1 MRGLTG
7 EKLRRLPVRLRGILL
22 GRPADLILHPSAP
35 RLVGIDVLCGD
46 GTHRFLP
53 SSASEV
59 REEEIDVG
67 SPFVLLDLPSDSL
80 YRSHARLLSKLIG
93 TTVGDDGA
101 VLRDVVLG
109 PGWTIEELVLEHGR
123 GRRRVP
129 SAGNLLAG
137 RPTLSAQP
145 RPD

>member
-35 RLVGIDVLCGD
+35 RLLGLDVLCGD

-53 SSASEV
+53 SSASTV
-59 REEEIDVG
+59 REGEIEVS
-67 SPFVLLDLPSDSL
+67 SPFVLLDLPPDSL
-80 YRSHARLLSKLIG
+80 YRSQARLLSRLVG
-93 TTVGDDGA
+93 TTLGDDGA

-109 PGWTIEELVLEHGR
+109 PEWTIDELVLEDAR

-129 SAGNLLAG
+129 AAGNLSAG
-137 RPTLSAQP
+137 RTALSMHPP
-145 RPD
+145 RD

>member
-35 RLVGIDVLCGD
+35 RLLGLDVLCGD

-53 SSASEV
+53 SSASTV
-59 REEEIDVG
+59 REGEIEVS
-67 SPFVLLDLPSDSL
+67 SPFVLLDLPPDSL
-80 YRSHARLLSKLIG
+80 YRSQARLLSRLVG
-93 TTVGDDGA
+93 TTLGDDGA

-109 PGWTIEELVLEHGR
+109 PGWTIDELVLEDAR

-129 SAGNLLAG
+129 AGGNLSAGRTA
-137 RPTLSAQP
+137 LSTHP

>member
-35 RLVGIDVLCGD
+35 RLLGLDVLCGD

-53 SSASEV
+53 SSASTV
-59 REEEIDVG
+59 REEEIEVS
-67 SPFVLLDLPSDSL
+67 SPFVLLDLPPDSL
-80 YRSHARLLSKLIG
+80 YRSQARLLTKLIG
-93 TTVGDDGA
+93 TTLGDDGA

-109 PGWTIEELVLEHGR
+109 PGWTIDELVLEDAR

-129 SAGNLLAG
+129 SGRNLSAG
-137 RPTLSAQP
+137 RTALSVHP

>member
-35 RLVGIDVLCGD
+35 RLLGLDVLCGD

-53 SSASEV
+53 SSASTV
-59 REEEIDVG
+59 LEEEIDVG

-80 YRSHARLLSKLIG
+80 YRSHARPLSKLIG

-109 PGWTIEELVLEHGR
+109 SDWMIDELVLEDGR

-129 SAGNLLAG
+129 SGGNLLAG
-137 RPTLSAQP
+137 RAAVSAQP

>member
-35 RLVGIDVLCGD
+35 RLLGLDVLCGD

-53 SSASEV
+53 SSASMV
-59 REEEIDVG
+59 REEEIEVG

-93 TTVGDDGA
+93 TTVDDDGA

-109 PGWTIEELVLEHGR
+109 PGWTIDELVLEEGR
-123 GRRRVP
+123 HRRRVP
-129 SAGNLLAG
+129 SAGNLMAG
-137 RPTLSAQP
+137 RTTLSMHS

>member
-35 RLVGIDVLCGD
+35 RVLGLDVLCGD
-46 GTHRFLP
+46 RTHRFLP
-53 SSASEV
+53 CSASEV
-59 REEEIDVG
+59 RENEIEVG
-67 SPFVLLDLPSDSL
+67 SPFVLLDLPTDSL
-80 YRSHARLLSKLIG
+80 YRSHARLLSRLIG
-93 TTVGDDGA
+93 TPAGDNGA

-109 PGWTIEELVLEHGR
+109 PGWTIEELVLEDGS

-129 SAGNLLAG
+129 SAGSLLAG
-137 RPTLSAQP
+137 RTTRSTQP
-145 RPD
+145 RPV

>member
-35 RLVGIDVLCGD
+35 RLLGLDVLCGD
-46 GTHRFLP
+46 GTHRFL
-53 SSASEV
+53 SSAAATL
-59 REEEIDVG
+59 REEEIEVG
-67 SPFVLLDLPSDSL
+67 SPFVLLDLPSASL
-80 YRSHARLLSKLIG
+80 YRTHACPLRKLIG
-93 TTVGDDGA
+93 TPVGDDGA

-109 PGWTIEELVLEHGR
+109 PGWTIDELVLEDAR

-129 SAGNLLAG
+129 FAGNHLAG
-137 RPTLSAQP
+137 RDHSRHAPAP
-145 RPD
+145 